1 MQWGLALNPNQN
13 GDPSFCV
20 KMGKFCEKVPLLG
33 PPQKKRKEATK
44 FCPQITTSCFFVY
57 AHRILYIILLKQI
70 YTFHFISGDCYY
82 DDYDDYLWWCHET

>member
-33 PPQKKRKEATK
+33 PPQKKEERGHKVL
-44 FCPQITTSCFFVY
+44 SSNNNLLLL
-57 AHRILYIILLKQI
+57 RIRAQNIIYNLY
-70 YTFHFISGDCYY
+70 
-82 DDYDDYLWWCHET
+82 